1 MKINKFV
8 AIGVIA
14 FTVISVIAFLLD
26 VQYQEAKRIA
36 RSEAS
41 ALRLSCSFN
50 KGYQRLAAHGKR
62 RLEENPSD
70 LQKQAELKQLEATA
84 DESAKACQKIWDYET
99 KYNDT
104 IDIPD
109 I

>member
-14 FTVISVIAFLLD
+14 FTVISAIAFLQD
-26 VQYQEAKRIA
+26 VQYQEAKRAA

-41 ALRLSCSFN
+41 AVRLDCAFN
-50 KGYQRLAAHGKR
+50 KSDQRLAAQGKR

-70 LQKQAELKQLEATA
+70 PQEQANLKELKSQA
-84 DESAKACQKIWDYET
+84 DRSSKACQKIWDYET

-104 IDIPD
+104 IDIPRN
-109 I
+109 

>member
-14 FTVISVIAFLLD
+14 FTGISAIAFLRD
-26 VQYQEAKRIA
+26 VQYQEAKRTA

-41 ALRLSCSFN
+41 TLRLSCSFN
-50 KGYQRLAAHGKR
+50 KGYQRLAAQGKR
-62 RLEENPSD
+62 GLEENPSD
-70 LQKQAELKQLEATA
+70 PQKQAALKRLEATA
-84 DESAKACQKIWDYET
+84 DQSAKACQKIWDYET